1 MRKKLVDPTLLQHL
15 QNTKNQLDTARCF
28 YNQVSDPNLVA
39 ACIYEINALQARY
52 SQLISLA
59 KSAQISCHCCVYP
72 VKQAR

>member
-1 MRKKLVDPTLLQHL
+1 MRKKSVDPSLLEHIIS
-15 QNTKNQLDTARCF
+15 TKNRLDTARCF

-59 KSAQISCHCCVYP
+59 KSAQISCHGTIYP